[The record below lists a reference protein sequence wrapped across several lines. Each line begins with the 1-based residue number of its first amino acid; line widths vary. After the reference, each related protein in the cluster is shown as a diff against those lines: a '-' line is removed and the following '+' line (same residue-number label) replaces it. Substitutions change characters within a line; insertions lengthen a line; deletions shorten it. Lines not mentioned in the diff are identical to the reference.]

1 METTYTYNTIMMRSV
16 STEKTQNRTN
26 GLNLDFVVGYV
37 AEVHH
42 RTIGRL

>member
-1 METTYTYNTIMMRSV
+1 MRSV